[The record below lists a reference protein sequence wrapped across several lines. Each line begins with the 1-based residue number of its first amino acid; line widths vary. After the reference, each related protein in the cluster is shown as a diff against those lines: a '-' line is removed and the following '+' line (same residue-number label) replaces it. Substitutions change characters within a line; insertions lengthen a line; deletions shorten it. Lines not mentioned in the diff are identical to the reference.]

1 MEDEVAKEPS
11 TSDRSSN
18 FRFSRLSRKIGRK
31 FNHLFASFGN
41 LFRKLSRRP
50 PTLHVVCSPGGG
62 AFSVYMFIRY
72 ALAQREHFKAQ
83 VEMTMLCRV
92 EKDGTIEA
100 EKWWGRW
107 AADQSLKIPKGWTP
121 RFLTKEMDDSLKT
134 PPHCSNEIF
143 MLAGGE
149 QAWLIEEYRY
159 SKDKKGDS
167 QQVVLVN
174 EEDIVQYSEG
184 QFTFRSAFN
193 NNIDLL
199 PNDHNLNPQESLVA
213 VEKAHNAKLDE
224 LLKSHRKVGPIK
236 PKNHKKNR
244 QNQGTFKVHWEKD
257 IQFIEHEPTRLIVN
271 VRPKFTDVKVANSYT
286 YEDMLKVKLLAVKSF
301 VKDFI
306 EEWFDWRK
314 SLRFKLEEEFEE
326 NLELNF
332 FTRRPDARKLFMYN
346 PDKESSRGKRYS
358 ANSIL
363 FNHPKE
369 SLENKSVARSLFL
382 MAWDTKNIG
391 RSTQLLSQRLE
402 TLEKNQ
408 SLLLLQFSDENDEK
422 RTAQSSLIIQSLNHQ
437 DEVLRMYNEDLEKL
451 ETRHISTTECLKNE
465 RYSSFSLITIGMNG
479 PSLKTII
486 DSIDPSKDLQIFGE
500 RDIENQ
506 SKKVNPLSVHRSFIR
521 GIFPTKWLGAR
532 YSKMEDFENQWLINA
547 GQISYITWLSEN
559 ARMLERKSYLPNR
572 FLCTMDSFGRV
583 LHIFDVK
590 QNEALEVLLYIALF
604 KYEKTAKGRFF
615 TSSPNPDGFENKTMF
630 KTYGKR
636 HSDIGNVQ
644 FPNEGATQNAE
655 IWFTE
660 LKDGAFRHYVGDAKA
675 IFHESKSDALDR
687 ADEAFT
693 NLLSKYNWKTL
704 HGDIR
709 VVMLSLLGG
718 SDESFANDNPF
729 IFSKQSYFG
738 LKEKPKRALE
748 ELYSIEVSRFAEY
761 IKSFM
766 REYQPDITPISFQE
780 YRSNDAEGHSNFEAK
795 LPFHQSESIP
805 KKNQTSLHF
814 FRKKPPSDAD
824 KKNIHSGF
832 FFDPNTYDFQEAF
845 YFHNKSLFAVGEY
858 FLTSQGKDD
867 HDSRERLNHVSD
879 LQELIDFIDAILSPT
894 KKSKNVFFDP
904 FAPRETTKTSGGQF
918 ELSEDD
924 TKLLTRLEQ
933 ITNEMQIKSPEQQNR
948 DYLSKWA
955 EDVLYHLYQKAD
967 ESMTYDS
974 ENPPN
979 LPLNNKINEIFM
991 AAAESAK
998 NQHPQSMN
1006 KFNDFIRGLRSFSN
1020 SFSVQAPKRYDWYLR
1035 QKSRRSSQSSQSDA

>member
-1 MEDEVAKEPS
+1 MPFMEDEVAKEPS

-50 PTLHVVCSPGGG
+50 PTLHVICSPGGG

-72 ALAQREHFKAQ
+72 ALAQRDHFKAQ

-121 RFLTKEMDDSLKT
+121 RFLTREMDDSLKT
-134 PPHCSNEIF
+134 PPHCSKEIF
-143 MLAGGE
+143 ILAGGE
-149 QAWLIEEYRY
+149 QAWLVEEYRY
-159 SKDKKGDS
+159 SKEKKGDS
-167 QQVVLVN
+167 QRVVLVN

-184 QFTFRSAFN
+184 QFTFCSAFN

-199 PNDHNLNPQESLVA
+199 PNYHNLNPQESLVA
-213 VEKAHNAKLDE
+213 VEKAHNANLDE
-224 LLKSHRKVGPIK
+224 LLKSPRKIGPIK
-236 PKNHKKNR
+236 PKHHKKTKL
-244 QNQGTFKVHWEKD
+244 NQGTFKVHWEKD
-257 IQFIEHEPTRLIVN
+257 IQFFEHEPTRLIVN
-271 VRPKFTDVKVANSYT
+271 VRPKFTDVEVANSFQ
-286 YEDMLKVKLLAVKSF
+286 YEDTEKVKSY

-326 NLELNF
+326 NLTAF

-369 SLENKSVARSLFL
+369 SLGNKSVARTLFL

-408 SLLLLQFSDENDEK
+408 SLLLLQFSDGNDEE
-422 RTAQSSLIIQSLNHQ
+422 RIAQSSLIIQSLNHP
-437 DEVLRMYNEDLEKL
+437 DGVLTMYNEDLEKL
-451 ETRHISTTECLKNE
+451 ESSRISTTKCLKSE
-465 RYSSFSLITIGMNG
+465 RYSSFSLITVGMNG

-486 DSIDPSKDLQIFGE
+486 DSIDSSKDLQIFGE
-500 RDIENQ
+500 RDIETQ
-506 SKKVNPLSVHRSFIR
+506 SKKANPLSVHRAFIR
-521 GIFPTKWLGAR
+521 GIFPTKSLGER

-547 GQISYITWLSEN
+547 GQISYITWLRKN
-559 ARMLERKSYLPNR
+559 AFVREKDTCLPNR
-572 FLCTMDSFGRV
+572 LLCTMDSFGRV

-604 KYEKTAKGRFF
+604 NYEKTGKGRFF
-615 TSSPNPDGFENKTMF
+615 TSSPNPEGFENKTMF
-630 KTYGKR
+630 KTIRNGRTTK
-636 HSDIGNVQ
+636 SDIELLQ
-644 FPNEGATQNAE
+644 FPNKTATQNAE

-675 IFHESKSDALDR
+675 IFHQPESNALDR
-687 ADEAFT
+687 AEEAFT
-693 NLLSKYNWKTL
+693 SLLSKYNWKTL
-704 HGDIR
+704 HGQIR
-709 VVMLSLLGG
+709 VVMLSLFGG
-718 SDESFANDNPF
+718 HNGSLANDNPF
-729 IFSKQSYFG
+729 IFSKESYSRVKEDNSNKS
-738 LKEKPKRALE
+738 LKTLF
-748 ELYSIEVSRFAEY
+748 SIDVAHFSDY
-761 IKSFM
+761 LKSFI
-766 REYQPDITPISFQE
+766 RKHRKDVTP
-780 YRSNDAEGHSNFEAK
+780 RSYEEFTRKNANGQSNFEVE
-795 LPFHQSESIP
+795 LPFHQSESTP
-805 KKNQTSLHF
+805 KKNQISLYF
-814 FRKKPPSDAD
+814 FRKNPSYSDE
-824 KKNIHSGF
+824 NSHSGF
-832 FFDPNTYDFQEAF
+832 FFDPNTYDFQNAF
-845 YFHNKSLFAVGEY
+845 YFHNKSLNEVADY
-858 FLTSQGKDD
+858 FLSSQ
-867 HDSRERLNHVSD
+867 ERHLPSSEGMTEKISNPKQIYSLIEAVLAPAKETMVESSD
-879 LQELIDFIDAILSPT
+879 TPSEYDNELLVRLAQITTVWGIESPT
-894 KKSKNVFFDP
+894 
-904 FAPRETTKTSGGQF
+904 
-918 ELSEDD
+918 
-924 TKLLTRLEQ
+924 
-933 ITNEMQIKSPEQQNR
+933 PEQQNR

-979 LPLNNKINEIFM
+979 LPLNNKINEIFI
-991 AAAESAK
+991 AAAKSAK